1 MQVLSTDESPK
12 NEFIEDT
19 ALFITCK
26 DMQKKCI
33 FPYLFKE
40 IMALKSFMKIKEKK

>member
-1 MQVLSTDESPK
+1 MQVLSKDKSEK
-12 NEFIEDT
+12 NGFIEDT

-26 DMQKKCI
+26 GMQKKCI
-33 FPYLFKE
+33 PPYLFKE